1 MFEPPYQPEHPE
13 GPEAKL
19 ARETAAAEKRAKE
32 IWEEQNS
39 AFWRLVESLTPE
51 DLTRD
56 LITFGEIREYNLRR
70 DIPRRRHG

>member
-1 MFEPPYQPEHPE
+1 M
-13 GPEAKL
+13 
-19 ARETAAAEKRAKE
+19 AREKLEAEKREKD

-51 DLTRD
+51 DLTRE
-56 LITFGEIREYNLRR
+56 LITFAEIREYNLRR